1 MHCAEVKRTE
11 HRLWMRL
18 VGLRHDVQLWD
29 KDRRAPAL
37 PFNRP
42 YKPLFTDA
50 DIAAGLAGAARGVA
64 DLAASVGAV
73 GLAESER
80 WISERLDP
88 VAAGPA
94 AGYLDG
100 VELFLPVQTV
110 KGPIAHLAG
119 FAKMPA
125 GVGQPGG
132 PPSDAWGFEPGQN
145 ERFPG
150 DPTAAAKASAAAKD
164 GDKKD
169 DKRDPAH
176 PPAQL
181 GALTEVVVLRD
192 PPLVQVYRVE
202 SHGRKWRRALVFA
215 SSASWCL
222 ADVDPDGHP
231 ALEDPAERYLLSSTR
246 LGAASSSLVI
256 SRHLTEKQG
265 RQQFVPARHLRGLIP
280 AAILKD
286 YAFWQD
292 EKGDLHG
299 DPVPGASH
307 PRSVI
312 HAKLVKGAGADGA
325 GAFSAGVGEHAAVI
339 RRIPLRKDDD
349 DADAPG
355 VRPGAKIPAGHVKGQ
370 LTLIDLLYAP
380 AVLGEAADAASA
392 PSETKAAAVALR
404 SVARCLAAVEGLA
417 HCLAWTAAPVD
428 ASRLGGGGGGVLDA
442 LTSAAKAL
450 NIGGGAPEG
459 GDTEGHPTHR
469 SVVGIDR
476 IELPRLGISFAATA
490 EDPAESR
497 DESRGGV
504 VGPGGSVRLE
514 CEEHAGLFLSARR
527 SPELDALLVGLPH
540 SLLLEG
546 RDGALSVLLPAV
558 AAPRPALDRAAS
570 VSKNGTAAKDV
581 AVVAAEEAAA
591 VGTKGFGTDM
601 VLDRWDAEWTRNA
614 FQGCG
619 GHYVYPVHGSH
630 TALSAASLPS
640 ALYLALLRFLA
651 RRYANVCELSDLCVS
666 DNALTPEEQQL
677 WLAFAGVAMD
687 PAPDA
692 CAARLR
698 LSVAAFGTPAES
710 LLPWDTQEELLSYV
724 GSWRHVSASCRLS
737 AREEQELLDSCDPEM
752 VARSPLMSN
761 RGSYLYLRANGSVA
775 AAAGVDG
782 AKSACPLAYPDAPKQ
797 STYDAVEDRSALEEG
812 ITGEGPLGALGGLK
826 HSFSQYEEKE
836 VTGVAALK
844 KIGEWIDGG
853 SLALDASHGFP
864 LLYELLNGSVPL
876 RVLPSDDPHRWG
888 SALMRFVPPEQSC
901 KPGTLMSVLRILS
914 TSATLAKNAPKVEEK
929 TMGAKFSAMFTQ
941 DGAIGMLMRRVQP
954 YLRDRAAQPG
964 GIPMTL
970 ATRWRRRGGYAAPD
984 MVEVPSRGGASGVSR
999 DAARWALPNFE
1010 DTDRASRVF
1019 PLSHHLGGEAGPW
1032 GGPNLEQTNLAALVD
1047 QPMAELGLEKYFDA
1061 GSETADPEAARISA
1075 LESESTQLGSLSG
1088 LPFDVG
1094 QHAAATTPI
1103 ARQTLQ
1109 RLKSDVKG
1117 AVEKINASGKS
1128 THSRDVLARAHLKH
1142 LTPADAARIA
1152 DEAAGGDG
1160 GVTGHAGQA
1169 FLDARRALRQI
1180 LVAIR
1185 GLMARDAAAAREAA
1199 AAAASTANGLSR
1211 DPAAARSMLRLGLNR
1226 RSGAWAEAT
1235 FDDLIAALL
1244 ARDGAGTLA
1253 KMTPGMDATRAEAA
1267 LHLAA
1272 EALLLTSRHALGARA
1287 AVAAENALA
1296 ALDAAPKTVA
1306 IAGRDACVFEI
1317 SLAAKGLANLLRTR
1331 RFYFDVDPSDVSG
1344 FSRTYDPRM
1353 LVFEYAQGI
1362 ILRERQVQLVRDFT
1376 AAALDEK
1383 RRSECA
1389 QMLMGEGKT
1398 TVVCPLLGFMLA
1410 SDDALVTQVVPQ
1422 SLLEFSRS
1430 CLRSAFAGVVRRS
1443 VLTLRFDR
1451 FTPLTPAPLYA
1462 LRKAKRARAVVVTTP
1477 TALKSLVLKFLECA
1491 HLLDQSM
1498 VAKMEGGLVEGHIGR
1513 LTLLFEASS
1522 ETRSRSER
1530 VAEAGGL
1537 RPSEIAEMRK
1547 EGAVAA
1553 EIVKLFQSA
1562 GVLILDEVDLILH
1575 PLRSELHWPLGRR
1588 VPLDFSKSRSG
1599 DGLRWKL
1606 PFFLVDGIFAC
1617 ALGRAAAEEAQGS
1630 NEAAGIV
1637 KRIAEVVN
1645 RAVETK
1651 GVQSTPH
1658 VVLLDQSWYNA
1669 ELMPLLAEWAEL
1681 WLRAH
1686 GAARGVADHHMRAY
1700 LTRTKGAAEAARI
1713 IEQEAEDDSLK
1724 MINLARDWLCSLLP
1738 HVLSKINRVSYGLL
1752 SAKDVQLLESANGS
1766 RVPTSRRLLAV
1777 PFVGKDIPSQTNE
1790 FSHPDVVIGLTI
1802 CTYRHEGLRRGDFR
1816 RVLRSLLEKLE
1827 QETGPVGKRPSAK
1840 RWAEFVHRC
1849 GRRVRGEARE
1859 AAAAAARRTGAQL
1872 RASVTSVGA
1881 SRIGVVSGV
1890 PSRGSHSSAVN
1901 LMDGSADS
1909 LETAAAASAADAL
1922 SSSQSHSSDAA
1933 AHVQAAAALL
1943 AASEHEV
1950 WPLQLVDLRDG
1961 DQVEELYRLMRLVPE
1976 VIEFYLDDYVF
1987 PKTAKHQGMKLSAT
2001 GQELGGDLIFPRRL
2015 GFSGTPSDLLPLELG
2030 APKFEPG
2037 TDAKVLA
2044 TLTDVDVVSARDL
2057 GGDWDVRSLLRSVA
2071 TADPPVHA
2079 LIDVGALVTGLSNLA
2094 VARFML
2100 EEGLAWAE
2108 GCVFLDEGDCQM
2120 VLLRKGWHVVPLAR
2134 LAALDSS
2141 KRFTFY
2147 DQVHTTGMDIRQAP
2161 GATAALTLGKDMT
2174 LRDYAQGAWR
2184 MRQIGRGQRL
2194 ELLVV
2199 PEVAKLIERSAGGG
2213 RGPRRRRPRRRA
2225 PAAARR
2231 RGTPRSRSPT
2241 ASRRPRVARRQRHA
2255 IGERPGWPTR
2265 GATRG

>member
-1 MHCAEVKRTE
+1 M
-11 HRLWMRL
+11 
-18 VGLRHDVQLWD
+18 
-29 KDRRAPAL
+29 
-37 PFNRP
+37 
-42 YKPLFTDA
+42 
-50 DIAAGLAGAARGVA
+50 
-64 DLAASVGAV
+64 
-73 GLAESER
+73 
-80 WISERLDP
+80 
-88 VAAGPA
+88 
-94 AGYLDG
+94 
-100 VELFLPVQTV
+100 
-110 KGPIAHLAG
+110 
-119 FAKMPA
+119 
-125 GVGQPGG
+125 
-132 PPSDAWGFEPGQN
+132 
-145 ERFPG
+145 
-150 DPTAAAKASAAAKD
+150 
-164 GDKKD
+164 
-169 DKRDPAH
+169 
-176 PPAQL
+176 
-181 GALTEVVVLRD
+181 
-192 PPLVQVYRVE
+192 
-202 SHGRKWRRALVFA
+202 
-215 SSASWCL
+215 
-222 ADVDPDGHP
+222 
-231 ALEDPAERYLLSSTR
+231 
-246 LGAASSSLVI
+246 
-256 SRHLTEKQG
+256 
-265 RQQFVPARHLRGLIP
+265 
-280 AAILKD
+280 
-286 YAFWQD
+286 
-292 EKGDLHG
+292 
-299 DPVPGASH
+299 
-307 PRSVI
+307 
-312 HAKLVKGAGADGA
+312 
-325 GAFSAGVGEHAAVI
+325 
-339 RRIPLRKDDD
+339 
-349 DADAPG
+349 
-355 VRPGAKIPAGHVKGQ
+355 
-370 LTLIDLLYAP
+370 
-380 AVLGEAADAASA
+380 
-392 PSETKAAAVALR
+392 
-404 SVARCLAAVEGLA
+404 
-417 HCLAWTAAPVD
+417 
-428 ASRLGGGGGGVLDA
+428 
-442 LTSAAKAL
+442 
-450 NIGGGAPEG
+450 
-459 GDTEGHPTHR
+459 
-469 SVVGIDR
+469 VGIDR
-476 IELPRLGISFAATA
+476 IELPRLGISFVAAA
-490 EDPAESR
+490 D
-497 DESRGGV
+497 DERADDAGRMTNSNRGSSL
-504 VGPGGSVRLE
+504 VGPGGSTRLE

-570 VSKNGTAAKDV
+570 MSKNGTHKKDI

-614 FQGCG
+614 FQGGG

-630 TALSAASLPS
+630 NSLSANSLPS

-651 RRYANVCELSDLCVS
+651 RRYSDVCKLSDLCVS
-666 DNALTPEEQQL
+666 DSVPTPEEQQL
-677 WLAFAGVAMD
+677 WLAFVGVSMD

-710 LLPWDTQEELLSYV
+710 LLPWDTQEELCSYV
-724 GSWRHVSASCRLS
+724 ASWRHVAASCRLP

-775 AAAGVDG
+775 AAAGIEG
-782 AKSACPLAYPDAPKQ
+782 AKSACPLAYPELAKQ

-836 VTGVAALK
+836 VTGVSALK
-844 KIGEWIDGG
+844 KIGEWVESG

-901 KPGTLMSVLRILS
+901 KRGTLMSVLRILS
-914 TSATLAKNAPKVEEK
+914 TSASLAKNAPKVEEK

-964 GIPMTL
+964 GIPITL
-970 ATRWRRRGGYAAPD
+970 ASRWQRGKGYSPPD
-984 MVEVPSRGGASGVSR
+984 MVEVPETSGTGGVAR
-999 DAARWALPNFE
+999 DAVRWALPNFE
-1010 DTDRASRVF
+1010 NTDCSSRTF

-1032 GGPNLEQTNLAALVD
+1032 GGPNLERTNLAALVD
-1047 QPMAELGLEKYFDA
+1047 QPMAELGLEKYFQP
-1061 GSETADPEAARISA
+1061 GSDTADVEAVRISA

-1117 AVEKINASGKS
+1117 AVEKIAKTKNS
-1128 THSRDVLARAHLKH
+1128 TNSKDRFARSHLRC
-1142 LTPADAARIA
+1142 LTPEDAARIA
-1152 DEAAGGDG
+1152 EEAAGGGD
-1160 GVTGHAGQA
+1160 TGGQA
-1169 FLDARRALRQI
+1169 TLDARRALRSI
-1180 LVAIR
+1180 LIDIR
-1185 GLMARDAAAAREAA
+1185 GLMARDRLAAREAA

-1211 DPAAARSMLRLGLNR
+1211 DPTAARSMLRLGLNR

-1235 FDDLIAALL
+1235 FDDLIEALL
-1244 ARDGAGTLA
+1244 AEDGEGTLA
-1253 KMTPGMDATRAEAA
+1253 KITPGVDADRARAA

-1287 AVAAENALA
+1287 AVAAENAIA
-1296 ALDAAPKTVA
+1296 ALDASSKTVNA
-1306 IAGRDACVFEI
+1306 AATPEAGRHACVFEV
-1317 SLAAKGLANLLRTR
+1317 SLAAKALANLLRTR
-1331 RFYFDVDPSDVSG
+1331 RFYFDPDTTSDVSG
-1344 FSRTYDPRM
+1344 FVRKYDPRM
-1353 LVFEYAQGI
+1353 LVFEYAQSI

-1376 AAALDEK
+1376 AAALDDK

-1410 SDDALVTQVVPQ
+1410 SDGALVTQVVPQ

-1588 VPLDFSKSRSG
+1588 VPLDFSTSRSG

-1606 PFFLVDGIFAC
+1606 PFFLIDGIFAC

-1630 NEAAGIV
+1630 NDAAGIV

-1658 VVLLDQSWYNA
+1658 VVLLDQSWYDS
-1669 ELMPLLAEWAEL
+1669 ELMPTLAEWAEL

-1700 LTRTKGAAEAARI
+1700 LTRTKGAAEAAKI
-1713 IEQEAEDDSLK
+1713 IEKEAEDDSLK

-1752 SAKDVQLLESANGS
+1752 SAKDVSLLESANGS

-1816 RVLRSLLEKLE
+1816 RVLRNLLEKLE

-1840 RWAEFVHRC
+1840 RWAEFVRRC

-1881 SRIGVVSGV
+1881 SRLAVAQPAVAKTSANT
-1890 PSRGSHSSAVN
+1890 SAVN
-1901 LMDGSADS
+1901 LMDGSTES
-1909 LETAAAASAADAL
+1909 LEAATSAAIEAVGSDPL
-1922 SSSQSHSSDAA
+1922 QSSEGSTLDGVHVSTSDVA

-1961 DQVEELYRLMRLVPE
+1961 DQVEELYQLMRLVPE

-2044 TLTDVDVVSARDL
+2044 TLTDVDVVSTRDL
-2057 GGDWDVRSLLRSVA
+2057 GGDWDVRTLLRSVA

-2100 EEGLAWAE
+2100 DEGLAWAE

-2194 ELLVV
+2194 TLLVV
-2199 PEVAKLIERSAGGG
+2199 PGGCQARRGGG
-2213 RGPRRRRPRRRA
+2213 G
-2225 PAAARR
+2225 
-2231 RGTPRSRSPT
+2231 G
-2241 ASRRPRVARRQRHA
+2241 
-2255 IGERPGWPTR
+2255 G
-2265 GATRG
+2265 

>member
-1 MHCAEVKRTE
+1 M
-11 HRLWMRL
+11 
-18 VGLRHDVQLWD
+18 
-29 KDRRAPAL
+29 
-37 PFNRP
+37 
-42 YKPLFTDA
+42 
-50 DIAAGLAGAARGVA
+50 
-64 DLAASVGAV
+64 
-73 GLAESER
+73 
-80 WISERLDP
+80 
-88 VAAGPA
+88 
-94 AGYLDG
+94 
-100 VELFLPVQTV
+100 
-110 KGPIAHLAG
+110 
-119 FAKMPA
+119 
-125 GVGQPGG
+125 
-132 PPSDAWGFEPGQN
+132 
-145 ERFPG
+145 
-150 DPTAAAKASAAAKD
+150 
-164 GDKKD
+164 
-169 DKRDPAH
+169 
-176 PPAQL
+176 
-181 GALTEVVVLRD
+181 
-192 PPLVQVYRVE
+192 QVYRVE

-490 EDPAESR
+490 EDPAASR
-497 DESRGGV
+497 DAGGGV

-1169 FLDARRALRQI
+1169 SLDARRALRQI

-1272 EALLLTSRHALGARA
+1272 GAAPHVEARA
-1287 AVAAENALA
+1287 RREGGGG
-1296 ALDAAPKTVA
+1296 
-1306 IAGRDACVFEI
+1306 GR
-1317 SLAAKGLANLLRTR
+1317 
-1331 RFYFDVDPSDVSG
+1331 
-1344 FSRTYDPRM
+1344 
-1353 LVFEYAQGI
+1353 
-1362 ILRERQVQLVRDFT
+1362 
-1376 AAALDEK
+1376 
-1383 RRSECA
+1383 
-1389 QMLMGEGKT
+1389 
-1398 TVVCPLLGFMLA
+1398 
-1410 SDDALVTQVVPQ
+1410 
-1422 SLLEFSRS
+1422 
-1430 CLRSAFAGVVRRS
+1430 
-1443 VLTLRFDR
+1443 
-1451 FTPLTPAPLYA
+1451 
-1462 LRKAKRARAVVVTTP
+1462 KRARGARCRAQDGRDRRP
-1477 TALKSLVLKFLECA
+1477 
-1491 HLLDQSM
+1491 
-1498 VAKMEGGLVEGHIGR
+1498 GR
-1513 LTLLFEASS
+1513 L
-1522 ETRSRSER
+1522 R
-1530 VAEAGGL
+1530 V
-1537 RPSEIAEMRK
+1537 RDQPRR
-1547 EGAVAA
+1547 EGPGEPAPNQ
-1553 EIVKLFQSA
+1553 E
-1562 GVLILDEVDLILH
+1562 
-1575 PLRSELHWPLGRR
+1575 
-1588 VPLDFSKSRSG
+1588 
-1599 DGLRWKL
+1599 
-1606 PFFLVDGIFAC
+1606 
-1617 ALGRAAAEEAQGS
+1617 
-1630 NEAAGIV
+1630 
-1637 KRIAEVVN
+1637 
-1645 RAVETK
+1645 
-1651 GVQSTPH
+1651 
-1658 VVLLDQSWYNA
+1658 VLL
-1669 ELMPLLAEWAEL
+1669 
-1681 WLRAH
+1681 
-1686 GAARGVADHHMRAY
+1686 
-1700 LTRTKGAAEAARI
+1700 
-1713 IEQEAEDDSLK
+1713 
-1724 MINLARDWLCSLLP
+1724 
-1738 HVLSKINRVSYGLL
+1738 
-1752 SAKDVQLLESANGS
+1752 
-1766 RVPTSRRLLAV
+1766 
-1777 PFVGKDIPSQTNE
+1777 
-1790 FSHPDVVIGLTI
+1790 
-1802 CTYRHEGLRRGDFR
+1802 
-1816 RVLRSLLEKLE
+1816 
-1827 QETGPVGKRPSAK
+1827 
-1840 RWAEFVHRC
+1840 
-1849 GRRVRGEARE
+1849 
-1859 AAAAAARRTGAQL
+1859 
-1872 RASVTSVGA
+1872 
-1881 SRIGVVSGV
+1881 
-1890 PSRGSHSSAVN
+1890 
-1901 LMDGSADS
+1901 
-1909 LETAAAASAADAL
+1909 
-1922 SSSQSHSSDAA
+1922 
-1933 AHVQAAAALL
+1933 
-1943 AASEHEV
+1943 
-1950 WPLQLVDLRDG
+1950 
-1961 DQVEELYRLMRLVPE
+1961 
-1976 VIEFYLDDYVF
+1976 
-1987 PKTAKHQGMKLSAT
+1987 
-2001 GQELGGDLIFPRRL
+2001 
-2015 GFSGTPSDLLPLELG
+2015 
-2030 APKFEPG
+2030 
-2037 TDAKVLA
+2037 
-2044 TLTDVDVVSARDL
+2044 
-2057 GGDWDVRSLLRSVA
+2057 
-2071 TADPPVHA
+2071 
-2079 LIDVGALVTGLSNLA
+2079 
-2094 VARFML
+2094 
-2100 EEGLAWAE
+2100 
-2108 GCVFLDEGDCQM
+2108 
-2120 VLLRKGWHVVPLAR
+2120 
-2134 LAALDSS
+2134 
-2141 KRFTFY
+2141 
-2147 DQVHTTGMDIRQAP
+2147 
-2161 GATAALTLGKDMT
+2161 
-2174 LRDYAQGAWR
+2174 
-2184 MRQIGRGQRL
+2184 
-2194 ELLVV
+2194 
-2199 PEVAKLIERSAGGG
+2199 
-2213 RGPRRRRPRRRA
+2213 
-2225 PAAARR
+2225 
-2231 RGTPRSRSPT
+2231 
-2241 ASRRPRVARRQRHA
+2241 
-2255 IGERPGWPTR
+2255 
-2265 GATRG
+2265 